1 MSKVVNARL
10 DKVKDKV
17 TSMAQK
23 AYNSK
28 RYIHESIINTVD
40 VIRHCEVNGVS
51 GVILSIDQ
59 KKAFDSVLHGYMKE
73 VVPLLLFSAVK

>member
-1 MSKVVNARL
+1 MIRKIYKVVSKVVNARL
-10 DKVKDKV
+10 DKVIDKV

-40 VIRHCEVNGVS
+40 VIRHC
-51 GVILSIDQ
+51 
-59 KKAFDSVLHGYMKE
+59 
-73 VVPLLLFSAVK
+73 